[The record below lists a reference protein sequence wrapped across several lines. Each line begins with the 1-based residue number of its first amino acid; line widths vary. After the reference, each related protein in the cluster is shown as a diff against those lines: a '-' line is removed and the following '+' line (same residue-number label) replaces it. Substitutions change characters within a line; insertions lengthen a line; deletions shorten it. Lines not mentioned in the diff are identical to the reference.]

1 LRLARLFAI
10 LKATAAICALLVVLS
25 THSAFAQVAPVAN
38 PAATVAPGAAPP
50 AAPGAV
56 VPPTPPAGDANQAP
70 AQPTGALG
78 EILIAGNKNITGEAI
93 RAILKQ
99 KVGQPFSPTDAESDR
114 QAIQDMGYF
123 SAVTL
128 RTTVAPVTN
137 QVSETYTLVENP
149 RVTAIV
155 FTGNSVES
163 SPVLLKV
170 MQTQTGQVL
179 NTNLLSKDIQSIIA
193 VYRNAGFRASISDE
207 INIDPATG
215 TLTVPLIEARI
226 SSLTITGNKKTKTW
240 VITREMKSKPGQVY
254 NENVFRRDLTKIY
267 NLGLFDNVGPADIG
281 TPDVG
286 KVALTLP
293 VTEKRTGQVSVGVG
307 YSSTEHLVGRAQLSE
322 SNFRGLGETAS
333 IMWEVGSVQSESS
346 IDLGFADPW
355 IDRKHDGFSVDL
367 YDKVVYR
374 FDNSFFSGS
383 SVGTSSQYVERHK
396 GAQVS
401 LSRPLSD
408 YTTGFLT
415 VRGESVSTNNADVPV
430 SSLFIIQND
439 SIFGLGGRIVTDTRD
454 NAFNAAAGGYTAF
467 SLEGVGADTSTAGN
481 APSPLAPGPY
491 YFPKFGADL
500 RRYFSLQGKRRKS
513 LTENKRVFAVRL
525 LAGFTATDT
534 PFSEQYFLGG
544 ADTLR
549 GYAEDRFWGN
559 DMLLINAEV
568 RIPIVSSVQG
578 VLFTDAGDAWGSIYQ
593 AEGLQQATS
602 FQLQAA
608 VGVGLRVTTPVGPI
622 KVDYGIGRFGGNT
635 DFSVG
640 QSF

>member
-1 LRLARLFAI
+1 
-10 LKATAAICALLVVLS
+10 
-25 THSAFAQVAPVAN
+25 
-38 PAATVAPGAAPP
+38 
-50 AAPGAV
+50 
-56 VPPTPPAGDANQAP
+56 
-70 AQPTGALG
+70 
-78 EILIAGNKNITGEAI
+78 
-93 RAILKQ
+93 
-99 KVGQPFSPTDAESDR
+99 
-114 QAIQDMGYF
+114 MGYF

-430 SSLFIIQND
+430 SSLFILQND

>member
-1 LRLARLFAI
+1 
-10 LKATAAICALLVVLS
+10 
-25 THSAFAQVAPVAN
+25 
-38 PAATVAPGAAPP
+38 
-50 AAPGAV
+50 
-56 VPPTPPAGDANQAP
+56 
-70 AQPTGALG
+70 
-78 EILIAGNKNITGEAI
+78 LIAGNKNITGEAI

-430 SSLFIIQND
+430 SSLFILQND